1 MQPSDHDT
9 PDYTDQEAVEMER
22 ILVRGA
28 AVGIPLVFVITL
40 AMVLA
45 AGARGAGDIFVAA
58 WAALIGGTFIGA
70 GILLAKRLSD
80 LGS

>member
-1 MQPSDHDT
+1 MQASDHDV
-9 PDYTDQEAVEMER
+9 PDYTDQEAVEMGR
-22 ILVRGA
+22 ILVKGA
-28 AVGIPLVFVITL
+28 ALGIPLVFVISL
-40 AMVLA
+40 GMVYA

-70 GILLAKRLSD
+70 GILLVKRLSE